1 MDNQYIRGLRIQKKS
16 VVKKLYAAVCMV
28 LVAALLV
35 SATSYAWLVLSQAP
49 EVSNVTTTIGANGN
63 LEIALGKNIGEST
76 IGDSFNKNDVTIA
89 NRTWGNLI
97 DLTDESYGL
106 QAITLRPAILNSA
119 GRPS

>member
-1 MDNQYIRGLRIQKKS
+1 MDNKYIRRLKIQQKS
-16 VVKKLYAAVCMV
+16 VVKKTYAAICML
-28 LVAALLV
+28 LVATLLL

-63 LEIALGKNIGEST
+63 LEIALGKNIAESA

-106 QAITLRPAILNSA
+106 R
-119 GRPS
+119 